1 MGENQPPCD
10 EKHLRKI
17 ERKYIDWRPH
27 MTIKTTY
34 HCAQPKY
41 NMYRAHQAASQQ
53 ECLGGG
59 PKGSAEPKVGQIAFA
74 SPCCQPT
81 RGARS

>member
-41 NMYRAHQAASQQ
+41 NM
-53 ECLGGG
+53 
-59 PKGSAEPKVGQIAFA
+59 
-74 SPCCQPT
+74 
-81 RGARS
+81 